1 VQLAPNAQFAL
12 KVQGS
17 FSWGLIQT
25 HERALFDLIDLK
37 QIDLEIRKGEFVC
50 VIGSVAQ
57 GKTSLAQAIAGNL
70 IHVPS
75 DCCDDFFAEQTPAQL
90 TDLAHA
96 VAQFQYS
103 AAPIL
108 HSGSLGFADI
118 NFWTYQ
124 KSIRDT
130 VLFGSL
136 FEEPKYELIM
146 KACLLGDLLADGQD
160 VADFDCLSE
169 RTKALVS
176 LARTLY

>member
-1 VQLAPNAQFAL
+1 
-12 KVQGS
+12 
-17 FSWGLIQT
+17 
-25 HERALFDLIDLK
+25 
-37 QIDLEIRKGEFVC
+37 
-50 VIGSVAQ
+50 
-57 GKTSLAQAIAGNL
+57 
-70 IHVPS
+70 
-75 DCCDDFFAEQTPAQL
+75 
-90 TDLAHA
+90 

-130 VLFGSL
+130 VLFGSP